1 MKFPL
6 GLPYKLYTGLSGKG
20 LKKLWKK
27 QKDFSKNLKS
37 AKFKA
42 KAKLKEVTKLP
53 RTTRGKGGF
62 GSTGR

>member
-37 AKFKA
+37 SKFKA
-42 KAKLKEVTKLP
+42 KAKLKDYKSVL
-53 RTTRGKGGF
+53 
-62 GSTGR
+62 